1 MANVWKL
8 NSVKTASS
16 TLGKYHL
23 ALSIAEKPLLESGY
37 HIYDNV
43 NTLIDLRNE
52 LVHYK
57 PETIIGTGRDKK
69 AEVAYKL
76 EKRLAN
82 KKFALNALLP
92 SNNFFPD
99 RCLSHGCAKWSVL
112 TSLDFTDEF
121 FLRIGLSPPYEHIR
135 SRLIVD

>member
-69 AEVAYKL
+69 ADVASGLDKTCAASQL
-76 EKRLAN
+76 GDDR
-82 KKFALNALLP
+82 FP
-92 SNNFFPD
+92 GRDNFFPD
-99 RCLSHGCAKWSVL
+99 RCLS
-112 TSLDFTDEF
+112 
-121 FLRIGLSPPYEHIR
+121 
-135 SRLIVD
+135 